1 MFDIYIGEIE
11 LTEVIIFASIL
22 IIIPTQLFLCFKVR
36 NLLIKLLP
44 IITLLIL
51 IVSFFCMSQFAEGWD
66 GLGYIIL
73 AMLAGILLVACVFA
87 WIIWFV
93 VKRIK
98 KIQDF

>member
-11 LTEVIIFASIL
+11 LTEVIIFVSVL
-22 IIIPTQLFLCFKVR
+22 IMIPIQLFLCFKVK
-36 NLLIKLLP
+36 NILLKLLP

-51 IVSFFCMSQFAEGWD
+51 IVSFFCMSQFAQGWD

-73 AMLAGILLVACVFA
+73 AMLAGILLIACLFA
-87 WIIWFV
+87 WIIWFIV
-93 VKRIK
+93 NKIK

>member
-11 LTEVIIFASIL
+11 LTEVIIFSSVL
-22 IIIPTQLFLCFKVR
+22 IMIPLQLFLCFKVR

-44 IITLLIL
+44 IITFLIL
-51 IVSFFCMSQFAEGWD
+51 IISFFCMSQFAEGWD

-73 AMLAGILLVACVFA
+73 AMFAGILLVACVFA

-98 KIQDF
+98 KI